1 MKIKKKTVSDLTYKI
16 TKIYKARNSQVNQ
29 GGINWRIEFECQED
43 KTRYYTQID
52 SSMENFNQ
60 WKEIMDLGEG
70 TVLGNLRIKDAKT
83 KLINADSEP
92 TVKRVSG
99 NTFHDLFQ

>member
-1 MKIKKKTVSDLTYKI
+1 MKINKKTAPNQTYKI
-16 TKIYKARNSQVNQ
+16 TKIHKALNSQSNQ
-29 GGINWRIEFECQED
+29 GSIFWRIDFECQED

-70 TVLGNLRIKDAKT
+70 TVLGNLRIKSVKT
-83 KLINADSEP
+83 GLINADSQP
-92 TVKRVSG
+92 TVKGLGG